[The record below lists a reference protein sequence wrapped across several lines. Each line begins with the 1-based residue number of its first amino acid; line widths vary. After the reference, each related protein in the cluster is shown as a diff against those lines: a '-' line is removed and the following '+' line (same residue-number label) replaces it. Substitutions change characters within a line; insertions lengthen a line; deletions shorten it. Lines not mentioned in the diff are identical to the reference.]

1 MCALPKF
8 SFIVPNFGMRKGEM
22 GNILAANAHAL
33 LHFGWGHW
41 LPNEER
47 RGSRTTSEGRRHGR
61 TWKERAKKIVVDTA
75 NYKERYIASFAP
87 PQREIYFQQKASA
100 NSFTPRFPRSR
111 GWWTKIYFAR

>member
-1 MCALPKF
+1 MCALPKL

-47 RGSRTTSEGRRHGR
+47 RGSRTTY
-61 TWKERAKKIVVDTA
+61 ER
-75 NYKERYIASFAP
+75 
-87 PQREIYFQQKASA
+87 
-100 NSFTPRFPRSR
+100 
-111 GWWTKIYFAR
+111 G